1 MSGRLVVLD
10 AAGTLVEVR
19 GSIGAVYAALARA
32 AGADL
37 DTAAVERGFAWAFQ
51 AAPPLAF
58 GGLDEAARP
67 AAERGWWREVARR
80 ALEAAGPLPT
90 GFVFEVFFERAWSW
104 FGAPEAWHVP
114 ADVRPGLRAL
124 RRAGCP
130 LAVFS
135 NWDGRL
141 EPLLDRL
148 GLAGYFA
155 RVLFSGGLP
164 AAKPDPAAFHAARA
178 ALAEWAKDAPPIMV
192 GDRIDHD
199 IVPALEAGWGAV
211 WLDRGGRG
219 ERPPVGAARVIGL
232 PEVALL

>member
-10 AAGTLVEVR
+10 AAGTLIEVR
-19 GSIGAVYAALARA
+19 GSVGAVYAALARA

-37 DTAAVERGFAWAFQ
+37 DAAAVEKGFVRAFRT
-51 AAPPLAF
+51 APPLAF

-80 ALEAAGPLPT
+80 ALEPAGPLPT

-104 FGAPEAWHVP
+104 FAEPEAWHVP

-148 GLAGYFA
+148 GLMGYFA
-155 RVLFSGGLP
+155 GVLVSGGLP
-164 AAKPDPAAFHAARA
+164 AAKPDPAAFRAARA
-178 ALAEWAKDAPPIMV
+178 ALKWAGNAPPIMV

-199 IVPALEAGWGAV
+199 IVPALEAGWDAV
-211 WLDRGGRG
+211 WLDRGRRG
-219 ERPPVGAARVIGL
+219 ERPPVGAARVIDL
-232 PEVALL
+232 TEVERL